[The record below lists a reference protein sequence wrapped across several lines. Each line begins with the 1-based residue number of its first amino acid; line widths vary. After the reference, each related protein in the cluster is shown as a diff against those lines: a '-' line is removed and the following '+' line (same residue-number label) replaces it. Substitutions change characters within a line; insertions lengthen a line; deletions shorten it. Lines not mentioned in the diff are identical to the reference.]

1 MITYNEVKHLN
12 EQIVTS
18 MNEFDQNLTSNENK
32 QQVNISK
39 FLQPFFFTKK
49 FFRMIIN
56 YKYFYLMFNNN

>member
-12 EQIVTS
+12 EQILKS

-49 FFRMIIN
+49 IF
-56 YKYFYLMFNNN
+56 